1 MERPLEGYRV
11 IDLGQIYNGP
21 YCSLLMAFLG
31 AEVIKVE
38 PLQGETVRQ
47 RDPVSR
53 MPHPYIMLNS
63 NKKSVTLNL
72 KHPQGKVLLRDLIA
86 RGDVVLENFAVGV
99 MERLGFGYEA
109 LKAINPKIIYASSS
123 GYGRGGPYAHYSA
136 MDLTVQAVAGVMAI
150 TGFPD
155 NPPVKSGPAVSDFIA
170 GIHLYAAIVTA
181 LLRRERTGEGCM
193 VEVAMHDA
201 IYPTLTSNLGAYY
214 DKGVV
219 VPRTAN
225 RHGGLAIAPYNTYPT
240 SDGWIALFC
249 ASEGHWPLLC
259 EVMGR
264 TDLRAEPRFATNALR
279 ARHMEE
285 VDALVGAWTRQ
296 YTREALTTLLTT
308 AGMPCGPVLT
318 LDEVA
323 DDPNLKHRQMIV
335 ELDHPSKGRVK
346 VIGCPL
352 KFFTTDGALEIE
364 VFPAPSVGQHTDE
377 VCTSLLGYTQAEL
390 ASWRAE
396 GVI

>member
-1 MERPLEGYRV
+1 MQRPLEGYRV

-53 MPHPYIMLNS
+53 MPHPYLMLNS

-72 KHPQGKVLLRDLIA
+72 KHPQGKALLRGLVA
-86 RGDVVLENFAVGV
+86 CGDVVLENFAVGV

-109 LKAINPKIIYASSS
+109 LKAINPSIIYASSS

-150 TGFPD
+150 TGFPGD
-155 NPPVKSGPAVSDFIA
+155 PPVKAGPAMSDFIA
-170 GIHLYAAIVTA
+170 GIHLYGAVVTA

-214 DKGVV
+214 DRGSIL
-219 VPRTAN
+219 PRTAN

-240 SDGWIALFC
+240 SDGWMAIFC

-259 EVMGR
+259 TVMER
-264 TDLRAEPRFATNALR
+264 ADLRDEPRFATNALR
-279 ARHMEE
+279 ARHREE
-285 VDALVGAWTRQ
+285 VDALVGAWTPQFTRQ
-296 YTREALTTLLTT
+296 TRTDMLTR
-308 AGMPCGPVLT
+308 AGMPCGPVLA

-323 DDPNLKHRQMIV
+323 PVDHG
-335 ELDHPSKGRVK
+335 LDSGYLILRN
-346 VIGCPL
+346 
-352 KFFTTDGALEIE
+352 
-364 VFPAPSVGQHTDE
+364 
-377 VCTSLLGYTQAEL
+377 SL
-390 ASWRAE
+390 
-396 GVI
+396 